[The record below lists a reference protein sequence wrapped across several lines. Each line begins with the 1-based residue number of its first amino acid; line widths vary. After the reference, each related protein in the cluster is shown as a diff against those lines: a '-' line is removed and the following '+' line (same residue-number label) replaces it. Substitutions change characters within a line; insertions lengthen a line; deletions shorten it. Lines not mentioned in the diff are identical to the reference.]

1 MIEEPSNPPSLDP
14 VASAPAPGKESLYA
28 RVQQM
33 GMAQKIQLALK
44 GDREARALLVKDP
57 NRLVGLAVLGNPR
70 ISEGEVETIAKSR
83 NVSDEVLRK
92 IAEHRDWMKH
102 YAIVV
107 ALLNNGKV
115 PAGVAIPHLHRLKI
129 RDLAVLVRN
138 RMVSEALRI
147 AGRRLLLEKR
157 S

>member
-1 MIEEPSNPPSLDP
+1 MIEEPSNPAESNP
-14 VASAPAPGKESLYA
+14 ASSASAPGKESLYS

-44 GDREARALLVKDP
+44 GDRDARALLVKDP
-57 NRLVGLAVLGNPR
+57 NRLVGLAVLENPR

-92 IAEHRDWMKH
+92 IAAHRDWMKND
-102 YAIVV
+102 AIVV
-107 ALLNNGKV
+107 SLLNNGKV
-115 PAGVAIPHLHRLKI
+115 PAGVTIPHLHKLKI
-129 RDLAVLVRN
+129 RNLAILVRN
-138 RMVSEALRI
+138 RMVSEALRV
-147 AGRRLLLEKR
+147 AARRLLLEKR